1 VEEKVY
7 ICSVDGFWDKGY
19 IVLHEERARQNSF
32 HQVPKVEAGIER
44 ESLSWL
50 EALDEGR
57 VAVRRWE
64 PESPLISAKEKA
76 TTVPKQ
82 EEKITLYVQSTPH

>member
-1 VEEKVY
+1 MEGKVY